1 MPRGTNYKLK
11 LRQILLTVFALAFFA
26 CAPDKKAL
34 PASAGGVNEITIIIS
49 DVLWNGEVGDA
60 LRKKFAAPV
69 DGLTQE
75 EPLFTLNQYY
85 DRSAPKRSNAR
96 NMIVIEQGNKANYA
110 YMGNRNCTP
119 QNIFTISGITIDE
132 LLEMVDMHGDEIIMK
147 VRETEFAEMRMRN
160 KKAGLQS
167 DAAFREKF
175 SIGLE
180 IPKTYSFAIK
190 NDGFFWLKKDIP
202 SGNASLL
209 VYKVP
214 FETIEKNKVIITN
227 IIKMRDSIGNMY
239 IHGQEPGTHMVTEE
253 AYAPYVFMTSLNDR
267 RAFESR
273 GNWEMEND
281 FMSGPFLNYAIR
293 DEKNQCYL
301 VVEGFIYSPSS
312 PKRDLLAEL
321 ESIIRSIKF
330 YGTTIQNKAI

>member
-1 MPRGTNYKLK
+1 MPLREKYKRMLG
-11 LRQILLTVFALAFFA
+11 QILLPVFALAFFA
-26 CAPDKKAL
+26 CSQDKKTAQ
-34 PASAGGVNEITIIIS
+34 ASAGGINEITIIIN

-96 NMIVIEQGNKANYA
+96 NMIVVGQENTANYSYTA
-110 YMGNRNCTP
+110 NRNCSP
-119 QNIFTISGITIDE
+119 QNVFTISGKTIDE
-132 LLEMVDMHGDEIIMK
+132 LLEMIDMHGDEIIMK
-147 VRETEFAEMRMRN
+147 VRDTEFEQLRKVN
-160 KKAGLQS
+160 KASGLRS
-167 DAAFREKF
+167 DDAFRKNFGIE
-175 SIGLE
+175 IE

-190 NDGFFWLKKDIP
+190 NDSFFWLKRDIP

-214 FETIEKNKVIITN
+214 FKTIEKDKVIISN

-253 AYAPYVFMTSLNDR
+253 AYAPYVFMTSLKDR

-281 FMSGPFLNYAIR
+281 FMSGPFLNYTIR
-293 DEKNQCYL
+293 DDKNQCYL

-330 YGTTIQNKAI
+330 L

>member
-1 MPRGTNYKLK
+1 MPTGDRYINR
-11 LRQILLTVFALAFFA
+11 LRQIPLLVFALTFFA
-26 CAPDKKAL
+26 CSPDRKPL
-34 PASAGGVNEITIIIS
+34 PAATGDINEITIIIG
-49 DVLWNGEVGDA
+49 DALWNGEVGDV

-85 DRSAPKRSNAR
+85 DRTAPNRSSAR
-96 NMIVIEQGNKANYA
+96 NIIVIEHGGNANYA
-110 YMGNRNCTP
+110 YMANRNSRP
-119 QNIFTISGITIDE
+119 QNIFTITGKTIDE
-132 LLEMVDMHGDEIIMK
+132 LLELIDMHGDEIIMK
-147 VRETEFAEMRMRN
+147 VRDTEFAQLRDMN

-167 DAAFREKF
+167 DAPFRTEF
-175 SIGLE
+175 GIGLE
-180 IPKTYSFAIK
+180 IPKTYSFTIK
-190 NDGFFWLKKDIP
+190 NESFFWLKKDIP

-214 FETIEKNKVIITN
+214 FETIEKDKVIISN

-239 IHGQEPGTHMVTEE
+239 IHGQDPGTHMVTEE

-293 DEKNQCYL
+293 NDKKRCYL

-312 PKRDLLAEL
+312 PKRDLMAEL
-321 ESIIRSIKF
+321 ESIIKSIKF
-330 YGTTIQNKAI
+330 YDATIQNKAI

>member
-1 MPRGTNYKLK
+1 MPFREKYKNR
-11 LRQILLTVFALAFFA
+11 LRQILFPVFALAFFA
-26 CAPDKKAL
+26 CSPDKKEL
-34 PASAGGVNEITIIIS
+34 QSSTGSINEITIIIS

-60 LRKKFAAPV
+60 LRRKFASPV

-75 EPLFTLNQYY
+75 EPLFTLSQYY
-85 DRSAPKRSNAR
+85 DRSAPKRSTAR
-96 NMIVIEQGNKANYA
+96 NIIVVEQGGAPA
-110 YMGNRNCTP
+110 YSFVNNRNCKP
-119 QNIFTISGITIDE
+119 QNLFTITGKTIDD
-132 LLEMVDMHGDEIIMK
+132 LLEKIDMHGDEIIMK
-147 VRETEFAEMRMRN
+147 VRDTEFAQLRKVN
-160 KKAGLQS
+160 KAAGLRS
-167 DAAFREKF
+167 DAELRKNFG
-175 SIGLE
+175 IGLE

-190 NDGFFWLKKDIP
+190 NESFFWLKRDIP

-214 FETIEKNKVIITN
+214 FETIEKDKVIISN

-293 DEKNQCYL
+293 DDKNQCYL

-330 YGTTIQNKAI
+330 L

>member
-1 MPRGTNYKLK
+1 MSLREKYTIK
-11 LRQILLTVFALAFFA
+11 LRQILLPVFALAFFA
-26 CAPDKKAL
+26 CSQEHKPL
-34 PASAGGVNEITIIIS
+34 PASDGGVNEITIIIS
-49 DVLWNGEVGDA
+49 DALWNGEVGDA
-60 LRKKFAAPV
+60 LRKKLAAPV

-85 DRSAPKRSNAR
+85 DKSAPGRSTAR
-96 NMIVIEQGNKANYA
+96 NLVVVEQAGDAGFRHISNKSSK
-110 YMGNRNCTP
+110 P
-119 QNIFTISGITIDE
+119 QNIFKITGKNIDD

-147 VRETEFAEMRMRN
+147 VRDTEFAQLRDVN
-160 KKAGLQS
+160 KKAGLQT
-167 DAAFREKF
+167 DAAFRNTF
-175 SIGLE
+175 GIGLE

-190 NDGFFWLKKDIP
+190 NDSFFWLKKDIP

-214 FETIEKNKVIITN
+214 FGTIEKDKVIISN

-267 RAFESR
+267 RAFEAR

-281 FMSGPFLNYAIR
+281 FMNGPFINYAIR
-293 DEKNQCYL
+293 DDKHQCYL

-312 PKRDLLAEL
+312 PKRDLMAEL
-321 ESIIRSIKF
+321 EAIIRSIKF
-330 YGTTIQNKAI
+330 L

>member
-1 MPRGTNYKLK
+1 MPFREKYKNR
-11 LRQILLTVFALAFFA
+11 LRQILLPVFALAFFA
-26 CAPDKKAL
+26 CSSDKKEL
-34 PASAGGVNEITIIIS
+34 QSSTGNINEITIVIS

-60 LRKKFAAPV
+60 LRRKFAAPV

-75 EPLFTLNQYY
+75 EPLFTLSQYY
-85 DRSAPKRSNAR
+85 DRSAPKRSTSR
-96 NMIVIEQGNKANYA
+96 NVIVVEQGGVTGYTFVN
-110 YMGNRNCTP
+110 NRNCKP
-119 QNIFTISGITIDE
+119 QNLFTITGRTIDD
-132 LLEMVDMHGDEIIMK
+132 LLEKIDMHADEIIMK
-147 VRETEFAEMRMRN
+147 VRDTEFTQIRKMN
-160 KKAGLQS
+160 KAAGLKS
-167 DAAFREKF
+167 DAAFQKKF
-175 SIGLE
+175 GIGLE

-190 NDGFFWLKKDIP
+190 NDSFFWLKRDIP

-214 FETIEKNKVIITN
+214 FRTIEKDKVIITN

-293 DEKNQCYL
+293 DEKNQHYL

-330 YGTTIQNKAI
+330 L